1 MIMFTPSLFNFCKKE
16 YKVVDTIN
24 INDIKVTK
32 GKLLVSSNNLEVKID
47 TKSRVYRFK
56 CKNIN
61 EANNIIEQ
69 IKEYKLSE
77 SIFKSA
83 DALAVYKDAR
93 LFSTFKDTMKALQDG
108 FDVVIFPENPKEY
121 NEIVNDFQLHFVDV
135 AKLYYGK
142 YKKE

>member
-1 MIMFTPSLFNFCKKE
+1 MNKNILYETLVKYDKPRFDTKLIIKNGQIILKKKKGFIKKE

-77 SIFKSA
+77 SIFKKSCDKVIKTVQIIGKIA
-83 DALAVYKDAR
+83 TTIGIITVQISDAVGVLKQ
-93 LFSTFKDTMKALQDG
+93 K
-108 FDVVIFPENPKEY
+108 
-121 NEIVNDFQLHFVDV
+121 
-135 AKLYYGK
+135 
-142 YKKE
+142 